1 MELILWRHAEAHEGA
16 PDLERELTGKGN
28 KQAEK
33 MAAFLRA
40 RLPETTRILVS
51 PAVRAQQ
58 TARAF
63 SKTFITEPGVGPDAS
78 AQSLLRATG
87 WPDAE
92 GAVLVVGH
100 QPVLG
105 QIAALLLADSRN
117 GFSVKKG
124 AIWWLSRHTSEGDY
138 QTNLRLAIAPENL

>member
-1 MELILWRHAEAHEGA
+1 MELILWRHAEAEEGVS
-16 PDLERELTGKGN
+16 DLERELTHKGQ

-33 MAAFLRA
+33 MGAFLRA
-40 RLPETTRILVS
+40 RLPENTRILVS
-51 PAVRAQQ
+51 PALRSQQ

-63 SKTFITEPGVGPDAS
+63 DKTFTTEPAIGPGAS
-78 AQSLLRATG
+78 AQSVLQATG

-105 QIAALLLADSRN
+105 QIAALLLADSGN
-117 GFSVKKG
+117 SFSVKKG
-124 AIWWLSRHTSEGDY
+124 AIWWFSRHTEDGDY
-138 QTNLRLAIAPENL
+138 QTKLRLAIAPENL

>member
-1 MELILWRHAEAHEGA
+1 MELILWRHAEAHDGA
-16 PDLERELTGKGN
+16 PDLERELTGKGHQ
-28 KQAEK
+28 QAEK
-33 MAAFLRA
+33 MAAFLRT
-40 RLPETTRILVS
+40 RLPENTRILVS

-63 SKTFITEPGVGPDAS
+63 SKTFTTEPGVGPDAS

-138 QTNLRLAIAPENL
+138 QTNLRLAVAPENL

>member
-1 MELILWRHAEAHEGA
+1 MELILWRHAEAFDGV
-16 PDLERELTGKGN
+16 PDRERELTNKGHQ
-28 KQAEK
+28 QAKK

-40 RLPETTRILVS
+40 RLPEPTRILVS
-51 PAVRAQQ
+51 PALRTQQ

-63 SKTFITEPGVGPDAS
+63 SKTFTTEPAVGPGAS
-78 AQSLLRATG
+78 AQSVLEAAG

-105 QIAALLLADSRN
+105 QVAALLLADSGN
-117 GFSVKKG
+117 SFSVKKG
-124 AIWWLSRHTSEGDY
+124 AIWWLSRHTEDGDY
-138 QTNLRLAIAPENL
+138 QTKLRLAIAPENL

>member
-63 SKTFITEPGVGPDAS
+63 GKSFTTEPGVGPDAS

-138 QTNLRLAIAPENL
+138 QTNLRLAIAPESL

>member
-1 MELILWRHAEAHEGA
+1 MELILWRHAEAHDGA
-16 PDLERELTGKGN
+16 PDLERELTGKGR

-33 MAAFLRA
+33 MAAFLRG
-40 RLPETTRILVS
+40 RLPENTRILVS

-63 SKTFITEPGVGPDAS
+63 SKTFTTEPAVGPDAS

>member
-1 MELILWRHAEAHEGA
+1 
-16 PDLERELTGKGN
+16 
-28 KQAEK
+28 
-33 MAAFLRA
+33 
-40 RLPETTRILVS
+40 
-51 PAVRAQQ
+51 
-58 TARAF
+58 
-63 SKTFITEPGVGPDAS
+63 EPGVGPDAS

-138 QTNLRLAIAPENL
+138 QTNLRLAVAPENL

>member
-1 MELILWRHAEAHEGA
+1 MELILWRHAEAHEGV
-16 PDLERELTGKGN
+16 PDLERELTGKGQ

-33 MAAFLRA
+33 MAVFLRA
-40 RLPETTRILVS
+40 RLPETPRILVS

-63 SKTFITEPGVGPDAS
+63 SKTFTTEPAVGPDAS

-92 GAVLVVGH
+92 GVVLVVGH

-124 AIWWLSRHTSEGDY
+124 AIWWLSRRTSEGDY

>member
-1 MELILWRHAEAHEGA
+1 MELILWRHAEAHEGV
-16 PDLERELTGKGN
+16 PDLERELTGKGR

-33 MAAFLRA
+33 VAVFLRA
-40 RLPETTRILVS
+40 RLPETPRILVS

-63 SKTFITEPGVGPDAS
+63 SKTFTTEPAVGPDAS

-92 GAVLVVGH
+92 GVVLVVGH

-138 QTNLRLAIAPENL
+138 QTNLHLAIAPEDL

>member
-1 MELILWRHAEAHEGA
+1 MELILWRHAEAHDGA
-16 PDLERELTGKGN
+16 PDLERELTGKGR

-33 MAAFLRA
+33 MAAFLRG
-40 RLPETTRILVS
+40 RLPENTRILVS

-63 SKTFITEPGVGPDAS
+63 SKTFTTEPAVGPDAS

-124 AIWWLSRHTSEGDY
+124 AVWWLSRHTSEGDY
-138 QTNLRLAIAPENL
+138 QSNLRLAIAPENL

>member
-1 MELILWRHAEAHEGA
+1 MELILWRHAEAHDGA
-16 PDLERELTGKGN
+16 PDLERELTGKGH

-40 RLPETTRILVS
+40 RLPENTRILVS

-138 QTNLRLAIAPENL
+138 QTNLRLAVAPENL